1 MVELLINQSCVDV
14 NVQDEYGLT
23 PMSKAATWGYSR
35 IIDILARAGADPDIA
50 SIFGET
56 PVHMAA
62 LWGYTDAVKALAETG
77 ANIDKKGGLN
87 DSTPLMV
94 AVFFGYKDVVEY
106 LLKQGV
112 DVNAR
117 DIHDKTA
124 LYWARWSNHRA
135 IAKLLR
141 AFGATL

>member
-1 MVELLINQSCVDV
+1 
-14 NVQDEYGLT
+14 
-23 PMSKAATWGYSR
+23 MSKAATWGYSR

-50 SIFGET
+50 SI
-56 PVHMAA
+56 
-62 LWGYTDAVKALAETG
+62 
-77 ANIDKKGGLN
+77 NGG
-87 DSTPLMV
+87 TPLMV
-94 AVFFGYKDVVEY
+94 SVFFGYKDVVEY
-106 LLKQGV
+106 LLKLWV